1 MIEASAEAG
10 LSGVGL
16 WTSGWL
22 GKDFKKM
29 GLLVASE
36 CAYTGRRITL
46 NQGTKRTGGGSS
58 DSSERKLSLSTWHV
72 SISLTLPAHL
82 HGSWLRD
89 QELQRR
95 WKKTVSQKISE
106 ELNE

>member
-16 WTSGWL
+16 WTVGWL

-36 CAYTGRRITL
+36 CAYTERRITL
-46 NQGTKRTGGGSS
+46 NQGTKGTGGGSS
-58 DSSERKLSLSTWHV
+58 DSSERKLLLSTWHV
-72 SISLTLPAHL
+72 S
-82 HGSWLRD
+82 
-89 QELQRR
+89 
-95 WKKTVSQKISE
+95 
-106 ELNE
+106 N